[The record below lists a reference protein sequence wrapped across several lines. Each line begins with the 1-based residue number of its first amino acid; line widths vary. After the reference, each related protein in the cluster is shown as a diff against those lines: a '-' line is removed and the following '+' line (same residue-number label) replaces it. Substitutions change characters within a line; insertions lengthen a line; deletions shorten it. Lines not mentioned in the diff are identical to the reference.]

1 MTHFHNY
8 KEQHNSQ
15 HKILLGNPEMTSKLK
30 LSKKKNNKYSPDLE
44 KIKINCRVD
53 CREREREQSW
63 RLIIKQCK
71 VFQRFNTN
79 LLAIQTTSLAKVT
92 R

>member
-8 KEQHNSQ
+8 KEQHNSE

-30 LSKKKNNKYSPDLE
+30 LSKKKKKNSPNHE
-44 KIKINCRVD
+44 KIKIDCRVD
-53 CREREREQSW
+53 CREREREREQSW
-63 RLIIKQCK
+63 HLIIKQCK

-79 LLAIQTTSLAKVT
+79 LLAI
-92 R
+92 